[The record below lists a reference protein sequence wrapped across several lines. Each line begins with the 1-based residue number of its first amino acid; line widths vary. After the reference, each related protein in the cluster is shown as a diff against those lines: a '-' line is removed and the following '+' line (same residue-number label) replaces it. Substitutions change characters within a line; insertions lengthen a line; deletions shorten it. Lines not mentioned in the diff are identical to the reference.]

1 MQGSGIP
8 IGIVTTMSRFVVS
21 DRGFTLV
28 SMMREVSL
36 EVRFM
41 VIPCEDVKVMV
52 TLLSLIGSEKVS
64 IMSMSLFSFVVT
76 PKM

>member
-8 IGIVTTMSRFVVS
+8 IGIVTTMSRFVAS
-21 DRGFTLV
+21 DKGFSLI

-41 VIPCEDVKVMV
+41 VTPCEDVKVTV

-76 PKM
+76 SKM